1 MSKAR
6 IKLYTRALALILSA
20 LLTGCA
26 VAGETTPQLPE
37 SEAMPPTLS
46 DGIEG
51 EGSFTA
57 KLYFRSEDGLRLVAE
72 TRDISYTGNISRAQ
86 AVVEALAQG
95 PSSSMLR
102 ASLPDN
108 MDLDRVELS
117 TDACNVYLLS
127 SSLPP
132 SAQEWLI
139 ARAAVAATIYEAEG
153 VGSVNLY
160 LNGVEPGVNRQALG
174 ALAPITE
181 RLDTYVANMLQEFEN
196 WYSEEGSEA
205 GSFAT
210 RTATLYFTDFEGEVL
225 IARNST
231 VNYDRTED
239 AGGIAALLVAK
250 LRDGD
255 VNLEPVVPAD
265 LTLAERPLVTPL
277 EQVQAAL
284 WPESEEEGDSP
295 HPQNPEQAESGESI
309 ITLRFEKPTYDY
321 DPNILA
327 GALTMT
333 LTGYIPNAAGVAIYL
348 KGEDGAYV
356 NLAGAKGYYS
366 RTDFS
371 DMIGASIYLPFPDA
385 EGSTLYRVPRAVPGK
400 SVYDPRVRLEEL
412 FKGPADPGVLY
423 PLFTADDIQSVYVI
437 GDLAVLNWQRG
448 FAEKLPALMEAE
460 DFNLPK
466 ERRERLFIYSVVNA
480 ISEIP
485 GIQRVWMLEDGKK
498 LGAVKDIYLGNA
510 LMRNP
515 GIMIDEG

>member
-1 MSKAR
+1 MSKVR
-6 IKLYTRALALILSA
+6 KKFHTRGLALILSV

-26 VAGETTPQLPE
+26 VAGETTPQLPA
-37 SEAMPPTLS
+37 SETMPPVLS
-46 DGIEG
+46 EGIEG

-57 KLYFRSEDGLRLVAE
+57 ELYFRSEDGLRLVAE
-72 TRDISYTGNISRAQ
+72 TREISYTGNISRAQ
-86 AVVEALAQG
+86 AVMEALAQG
-95 PSSSMLR
+95 PGSSMLH
-102 ASLPDN
+102 ASLPGN

-127 SSLPP
+127 SYVP
-132 SAQEWLI
+132 SAQEWFI

-196 WYSEEGSEA
+196 WYSQEGTEA

-210 RTATLYFTDFEGEVL
+210 RTATLYFTDFEGELL

-255 VNLEPVVPAD
+255 LNLEPVVPAD

-277 EQVQAAL
+277 EQVQSAL
-284 WPESEEEGDSP
+284 WPESGEEADSP
-295 HPQNPEQAESGESI
+295 HPQDPEQAESGESI
-309 ITLRFEKPTYDY
+309 ITLRFEKPAYDY
-321 DPNILA
+321 DPNLLA
-327 GALTMT
+327 GALTLT
-333 LTGYIPNAAGVAIYL
+333 LTGYIPNVAGVAIYL
-348 KGEDGAYV
+348 RGEDGAYA

-371 DMIGASIYLPFPDA
+371 DIIGANIYLPFPDA

-400 SVYDPRVRLEEL
+400 SVYDPRVRLAEL

-423 PLFTADDIQSVYVI
+423 PLFTADDIESVYVI
-437 GDLAVLNWQRG
+437 GELAVLNWQSG
-448 FAEKLPALMEAE
+448 FSEKLAALMETE
-460 DFNLPK
+460 VFNLPK
-466 ERRERLFIYSVVNA
+466 ERRERLFVYSVVNT
-480 ISEIP
+480 ITEIP

-498 LGAVKDIYLGNA
+498 LGAVQDIYLGNA